1 MLLEKSLESLLGSKE
16 IKAVNPKENQP
27 WVFIERTDAKAPILW
42 LPDAK
47 SQLIGKD
54 YDAGKDWEQN
64 EKRVADVEMAGW
76 YHQLNAQESEQ
87 TLRDSE
93 DRGAWHVLPTVS
105 QRVRQELVT
114 EQQYIMNIQEK
125 QRKQSN

>member
-54 YDAGKDWEQN
+54 YDAGKD
-64 EKRVADVEMAGW
+64 
-76 YHQLNAQESEQ
+76 
-87 TLRDSE
+87 
-93 DRGAWHVLPTVS
+93 
-105 QRVRQELVT
+105 
-114 EQQYIMNIQEK
+114 
-125 QRKQSN
+125 